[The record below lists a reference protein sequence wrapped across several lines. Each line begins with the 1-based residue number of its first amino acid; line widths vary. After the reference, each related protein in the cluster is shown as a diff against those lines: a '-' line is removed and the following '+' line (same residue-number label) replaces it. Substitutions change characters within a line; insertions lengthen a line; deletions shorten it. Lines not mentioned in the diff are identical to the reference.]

1 MKCEDDEDDE
11 EDDNEDAGNALR
23 AVALIA
29 FDFAPGTA
37 VFFGG
42 VAPRA
47 DLATPVRIAP
57 CPLCSAAS
65 TRKTDTAERRLSA

>member
-11 EDDNEDAGNALR
+11 EDSGNALR
-23 AVALIA
+23 AAALIG
-29 FDFAPGTA
+29 FDFDAGTA

-47 DLATPVRIAP
+47 DLATPVRIAS
-57 CPLCSAAS
+57 CPLCPAAS